1 MIRRANPAV
10 ERAVARELLEYGAE
24 PEALLSRGVL
34 VVDRAGRVSI
44 CSPRAWEVLEG
55 LGGACVSAGLEVGR
69 MRGRRFELGLEGAWL
84 IAGRARK
91 YVRVNEKAEQLVLYG
106 RDVFM
111 SSVVEAGEVGEG
123 ARCIILSPR
132 GDPIAI
138 GRVGSGD
145 VFVVNL
151 QDRGAYLRKGE

>member
-1 MIRRANPAV
+1 MLRKADARV
-10 ERAVARELLEYGAE
+10 RRAVAETVREYGAQ
-24 PEALLSRGVL
+24 PEMLLSRGQLL
-34 VVDRAGRVSI
+34 VDSGGRVSV
-44 CSPRAWEVLEG
+44 CSRRAYEVLER
-55 LGGACVSAGLEVGR
+55 LGGACHSAGLEIGR
-69 MRGRRFELGLEGAWL
+69 MEGRRFVLGLEGAWL

-106 RDVFM
+106 RDVFRG
-111 SSVVEAGEVGEG
+111 SVVEMGELREG
-123 ARCIILSPR
+123 DECIVLSPR
-132 GDPIAI
+132 GDAIAL